1 VERLVSGVSPQS
13 LFPRKPTIR
22 FYPEVEICPLC
33 GAKLKVHKTQP
44 TTVVTLDIGA
54 FTAKETRL
62 YCHCHDAVYSSSEL
76 RALAPERGTFG
87 FDIIVHVGRALFVR
101 SLGVQEVVDELRQ
114 RNISISKSEVAF
126 LGKKFIAYLA
136 HAHRE
141 AREDIRRGMRKRG
154 GYILHVDGTCEGSS
168 PNLFCGL
175 DELSNLVLD
184 SVKIPSEKR
193 ELLLP
198 FFKRIKAQYGTP
210 VALVHDMGGGILAAV
225 EEVFPDAPDFICH
238 FHFLRDIGKDLFG
251 KEYKIILGRLKKHG
265 IRTALRKRL
274 RALEKKIED
283 DSRALPDFVSDFDMG
298 AFETSSL
305 SQVPAISA
313 YALIQWIFDAPSD
326 AAGYGVPF
334 DNPHLA
340 FFQRIKAAHGV
351 LKRIMDIRLRDNFR
365 DNKPLCRLWY
375 LLDKVAGDKK
385 LAGAA
390 ASMEE
395 KIRVF
400 DELRQALRIAL
411 PDGKDGLNDDGTND
425 DITTIE
431 SAVKA
436 FRQRVMS
443 DDRLTANTDY
453 LGMIAQIDKYWHL
466 LFADPITVQTP
477 TGPIEIIPQRTNN
490 ILERFFRDLKRGCRK
505 KTGASNLTKMLTS
518 LLADTP
524 LIANLK
530 SEQYLNAILGNCK
543 SLEQRFSQIDTA
555 LVREYLASQKS
566 QPQKFAAKITPLI
579 KQKNLPDA
587 LLQMFKQAKVS

>member
-1 VERLVSGVSPQS
+1 MSPQS

-198 FFKRIKAQYGTP
+198 FFK
-210 VALVHDMGGGILAAV
+210 
-225 EEVFPDAPDFICH
+225 
-238 FHFLRDIGKDLFG
+238 
-251 KEYKIILGRLKKHG
+251 
-265 IRTALRKRL
+265 
-274 RALEKKIED
+274 
-283 DSRALPDFVSDFDMG
+283 
-298 AFETSSL
+298 
-305 SQVPAISA
+305 
-313 YALIQWIFDAPSD
+313 QWIFDAPSD
-326 AAGYGVPF
+326 AAGYGFPF

-340 FFQRIKAAHGV
+340 FFQRIKAAHGG